1 MAKKINEKITNT
13 HQLSVEANFNLDNLP
28 DEVFMAEV
36 EDEGNI
42 DVGKLLREKFNGEYA
57 KLNFT
62 VKTEQSPEE

>member
-13 HQLSVEANFNLDNLP
+13 HKLSVEATFNLDKLS
-28 DEVFMAEV
+28 DKILMAEV
-36 EDEGNI
+36 EDEGVV

-57 KLNFT
+57 QLTFT